1 VGSLAPQVIN
11 GNMKLTWKEWHAFV
25 IGFGQ
30 AIWFWRKLPMPLEYE
45 NPLEKEYHYY
55 IAGGTAAIFTII
67 GIIIYVGRLI

>member
-1 VGSLAPQVIN
+1 
-11 GNMKLTWKEWHAFV
+11 
-25 IGFGQ
+25 
-30 AIWFWRKLPMPLEYE
+30 MPLEYE